1 MRVPVRVRVRVHV
14 HVRVRV
20 HVHVYVYE
28 RSCKFLETQA
38 CANVMRD
45 YFLEVELS
53 LNKFK

>member
-1 MRVPVRVRVRVHV
+1 MTVCMC
-14 HVRVRV
+14 VRV

-45 YFLEVELS
+45 YFLEVELP